1 MSFLLSKIGGWL
13 AAAGVILLGLL
24 AALGM
29 AKRAGVK
36 EEREAQKDKALEQG
50 KESSEIDT
58 KVRGMSDDDLATRL
72 RRDSRN

>member
-1 MSFLLSKIGGWL
+1 MLSKLYGYL
-13 AAAGVILLGLL
+13 AAAGGLLLVVL
-24 AALGM
+24 AALRI
-29 AKRAGVK
+29 AKRSGRK
-36 EEREAQKDKALEQG
+36 EEQQVQKDRAFEQG